1 MSASTAIQLS
11 FKLPLKA
18 GTSVELT
25 KVIPEFHRWIREDLL
40 PDLLVDVTN
49 YAHVKNGPGVL
60 LIAHEAQY
68 SLDETHGEQGLLFI
82 RKRGEFDSPTES
94 IRQALASTLRAAH
107 LLEETLGL
115 EFDLNRIQFKVNNRR
130 LAPNTEATFTEL
142 SPYLSEALSELWGEQ
157 VELSYQAGSK
167 ELFTVVVESQNAPT
181 IATLLGEFASDPIP
195 VKPIALYQEADGD
208 NLLQVGKK
216 AAG

>member
-1 MSASTAIQLS
+1 MRLLIKSCK
-11 FKLPLKA
+11 FPLKA

-25 KVIPEFHRWIREDLL
+25 EVIPEFHRWIREDLL
-40 PDLLVDVTN
+40 PGLLVDVTN

-60 LIAHEAQY
+60 LIGHEAQY

-94 IRQALASTLRAAH
+94 IREALASTLRAAK

-130 LAPNTEATFTEL
+130 LAPNTEETFGEF
-142 SPYLSEALSELWGEQ
+142 SPSLGEALSALWGEE
-157 VELSYQAGSK
+157 VELSYTPTAK
-167 ELFTVVVESQNAPT
+167 ELFTVVVESKNAPS
-181 IATLLGEFASDPIP
+181 IASLLSQFAEPIP
-195 VKPIALYQEADGD
+195 VKPIALYQEADGN

-216 AAG
+216 AVG